1 MDDIDFYLDQA
12 QEMMDKA
19 VQHTFAELTKI
30 RAGKAMPSMLDGVTV
45 EYYGAATPLS
55 QVASVTTPDAR
66 TISIK
71 PWEKKMIPEIEKA
84 IINSNLGFNPQNDG
98 ELIRINI
105 PPLTEERRLSLV
117 KQAKGEIEN
126 GKISIRNARKEI
138 MDGLKKLLKDGAPED
153 AIKGAED
160 EVQKITDAHTAKVD
174 ELLVAKEKD
183 IMTI

>member
-1 MDDIDFYLDQA
+1 
-12 QEMMDKA
+12 
-19 VQHTFAELTKI
+19 
-30 RAGKAMPSMLDGVTV
+30 MPSMLDGISLD
-45 EYYGAATPLS
+45 YYGTMTPLN

-66 TISIK
+66 TINVK

-105 PPLTEERRLSLV
+105 PPLTEERRISLV
-117 KQAKGEIEN
+117 KQAKAETEN

-138 MDGLKKLLKDGAPED
+138 MDALKKLLKDGAPED
-153 AIKGAED
+153 AIKGAEE
-160 EVQKITDAHTAKVD
+160 EVQKITDVHSTKVE

>member
-1 MDDIDFYLDQA
+1 MDDIDFYLEQA
-12 QEMMDKA
+12 EEMMDKA
-19 VQHTFAELTKI
+19 VQHTNSELTRI
-30 RAGKAMPSMLDGVTV
+30 RAGKAMPSMLDGVSL
-45 EYYGAATPLS
+45 EYYGAMTPIG

-105 PPLTEERRLSLV
+105 PPLTEERRISLV

-126 GKISIRNARKEI
+126 GKISIRNARKEV

-153 AIKGAED
+153 AIKDAEE
-160 EVQKITDAHTAKVD
+160 EVQKITNSHTTKVD